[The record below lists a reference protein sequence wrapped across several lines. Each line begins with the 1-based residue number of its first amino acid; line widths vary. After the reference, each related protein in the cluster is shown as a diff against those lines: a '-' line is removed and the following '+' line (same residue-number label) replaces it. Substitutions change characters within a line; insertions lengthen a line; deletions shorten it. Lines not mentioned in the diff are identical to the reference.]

1 MKYLFSLVALLA
13 CAGCARSITYTYYPG
28 IADLAAISR
37 DAHKECAKYGM
48 KPILF
53 RGNVFTDFG
62 RTTQTW
68 ECVPQDQAI
77 EIANTSVDF
86 SVPLDIH

>member
-1 MKYLFSLVALLA
+1 MKYLFSLAALLA
-13 CAGCARSITYTYYPG
+13 CAGCARSITYTSYPG
-28 IADLAAISR
+28 VANSAAIPR

-53 RGNVFTDFG
+53 RGNGFTDFG

-77 EIANTSVDF
+77 EIANTSEDS